1 MDVPT
6 PMLCA
11 GIMEVKDNI
20 FALQNVQSKGQLD
33 RQIWYSKWWEGF
45 WKPVEQRDYLCFHLQ
60 LQMNLHNAVE
70 VLCFGAILI
79 FSGDILGP
87 PQVHFQWRLQNL
99 TSAKLSLEEIELYL

>member
-1 MDVPT
+1 
-6 PMLCA
+6 
-11 GIMEVKDNI
+11 
-20 FALQNVQSKGQLD
+20 
-33 RQIWYSKWWEGF
+33 
-45 WKPVEQRDYLCFHLQ
+45 
-60 LQMNLHNAVE
+60 MNLHNAVE